1 MKLQEILNLADQSLY
16 IPFEEIHKRKNQLKV
31 FYKNYYNSEVYLII
45 WNVTN
50 TGGATAIS
58 PENEINEAI
67 EEVLNNYYSYLN
79 EEEREEQRELI
90 YFNLQTL

>member
-16 IPFEEIHKRKNQLKV
+16 IPFEEIHMRKNQLKV
-31 FYKNYYNSEVYLII
+31 FYKNYYSSKVYLII

-50 TGGATAIS
+50 TGGATTIS
-58 PENEINEAI
+58 PENEIDQAI

-79 EEEREEQRELI
+79 EEEREEQKELI
-90 YFNLQTL
+90 YSNLQTL